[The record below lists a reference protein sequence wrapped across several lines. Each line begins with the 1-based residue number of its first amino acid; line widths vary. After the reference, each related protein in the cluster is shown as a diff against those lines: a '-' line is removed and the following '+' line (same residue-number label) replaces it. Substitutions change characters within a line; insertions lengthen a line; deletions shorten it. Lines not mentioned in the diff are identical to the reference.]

1 MKMIKKTK
9 TTVTMFLLFFQEHR
23 RIMVLFSD
31 VNEKVNLEN
40 QFRKRKG
47 KNIPEL
53 DPDIGPITFMS

>member
-1 MKMIKKTK
+1 
-9 TTVTMFLLFFQEHR
+9 
-23 RIMVLFSD
+23 MVLFSD